1 MTDKQRRIKALIHSI
16 ITYLRADRTLNH
28 GVDST
33 LDKLEKI
40 DLSDEQ
46 LVDIAPQGTRHDKVL
61 KQAIDEIK
69 YSKLQE
75 IACCMALSK
84 DDLEWREDS
93 DQFYPADSDVGE
105 GYRQCN
111 LHSVLIGPDGCGYRH
126 PNFSMGIFM
135 LGPRT
140 LYRDHNHPA
149 PELYLNLSEKSGWR
163 LGANEWRDYKAGSVI
178 WIPSGANHATRVYD
192 QPFISIWCWLEK
204 VNSICKLVH
213 FDDWAEIE
221 HDLTQKSNQDFKYD
235 FQ

>member
-28 GVDST
+28 GVDLT

-40 DLSDEQ
+40 NLSDEQ

-61 KQAIDEIK
+61 KQAI
-69 YSKLQE
+69 
-75 IACCMALSK
+75 
-84 DDLEWREDS
+84 
-93 DQFYPADSDVGE
+93 G
-105 GYRQCN
+105 
-111 LHSVLIGPDGCGYRH
+111 GCGYRH

-178 WIPSGANHATRVYD
+178 WIPSGASHATRVYD

-221 HDLTQKSNQDFKYD
+221 HDLTQKSNQDFK
-235 FQ
+235 